1 MKVLLTGICGFVG
14 STLARLFRERL
25 PNLEVL
31 GIDNF
36 SRPGSESNRITLQRL
51 GIAVL
56 HGDLRNASDLE
67 RFPDL
72 DWIIDAAANP
82 SVLAGSDGRSSSRQV
97 LEHNLYSTVN
107 ALEHCRSRRCG
118 IILLSTSRVYS
129 IHKLSELKT
138 DIGEAAFRISEN
150 HLPPDVT
157 AEGVLESFSTE
168 APLSLYGSTKLAS
181 ENLAL
186 EYHHAFGVPVWINRC
201 GILAGA
207 GQFGRADQGIY
218 SYWINSYLRNRSL
231 TYIGFGGQGYQVRD
245 CCHPRDLVGLIA
257 QQMRNPEGKQPR
269 IVNVAGGRQNSMS
282 LAQLTEWC
290 ASRFGLRRAIKS
302 DPLPRRHDVP
312 WLVLNSHLAAEQ
324 WSWRVE
330 TPLRAILEEIA
341 THAEGHPDWLELSG
355 A

>member
-1 MKVLLTGICGFVG
+1 
-14 STLARLFRERL
+14 
-25 PNLEVL
+25 
-31 GIDNF
+31 
-36 SRPGSESNRITLQRL
+36 
-51 GIAVL
+51 
-56 HGDLRNASDLE
+56 
-67 RFPDL
+67 
-72 DWIIDAAANP
+72 
-82 SVLAGSDGRSSSRQV
+82 
-97 LEHNLYSTVN
+97 
-107 ALEHCRSRRCG
+107 
-118 IILLSTSRVYS
+118 
-129 IHKLSELKT
+129 
-138 DIGEAAFRISEN
+138 
-150 HLPPDVT
+150 
-157 AEGVLESFSTE
+157 
-168 APLSLYGSTKLAS
+168 
-181 ENLAL
+181 LAL

-218 SYWINSYLRNRSL
+218 SYWINSYLRNRPL

-257 QQMRNPEGKQPR
+257 RQMGNPEGKQPR

-324 WSWRVE
+324 WMWRVE